1 MTAALDD
8 WPAVFAYAARRP
20 GAVDGR
26 YYGKP
31 AIMAAASDRPVVTPG
46 READS
51 FVLHIDQD
59 HKAMLMDVA
68 PDRFWETSHYSG
80 YPALLVRYGPAEGV
94 AEWIDR
100 ALELAAAMPLRKK
113 K

>member
-8 WPAVFAYAARRP
+8 WSAVHAYAAGLP
-20 GAVDGR
+20 GAAEST
-26 YYGKP
+26 YYGSP
-31 AIMAAASDRPVVTPG
+31 AIMAEASDRPVVTPS

-59 HKAMLMDVA
+59 HKAMLLDLD
-68 PDRFWETSHYSG
+68 PGRFWETPHYNG
-80 YPALLVRYGPAEGV
+80 YPALVVRYGPAEPV

-100 ALELAAAMPLRKK
+100 ALDLAAARPRRRKK
-113 K
+113 